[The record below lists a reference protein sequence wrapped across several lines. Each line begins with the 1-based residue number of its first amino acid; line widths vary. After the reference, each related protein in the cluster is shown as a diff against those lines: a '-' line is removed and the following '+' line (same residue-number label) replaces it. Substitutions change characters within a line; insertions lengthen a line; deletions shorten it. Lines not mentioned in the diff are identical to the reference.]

1 MLVEMDEVTLQVDS
15 DVSAPR
21 LSRSR
26 LESIRSALGKRY
38 DDVVLI
44 VSELVSNSVRHSGA
58 DPQSDGIGVKV
69 SVRAGEIRVEVT
81 DSGPGF
87 SIDDPRGEGMGLA
100 IVEKLADRWGMADGR
115 HRFVVWAEL
124 SSSPPD

>member
-1 MLVEMDEVTLQVDS
+1 MLVDMDEVTLQVDP
-15 DVSAPR
+15 DVGAPR

-26 LESIRSALGKRY
+26 LEPIRAALGKRY
-38 DDVVLI
+38 DDVVLV

-58 DPQSDGIGVKV
+58 DPNSDEIDVKV
-69 SVRAGEIRVEVT
+69 SVRAGYIRVEVG

-87 SIDDPRGEGMGLA
+87 SVDAPRGDGMGLA

-124 SSSPPD
+124 SANPPD